1 MSKVW
6 NYGDFSVIDRG
17 KVWGQRALWI
27 SVGENGFEFNVDSD
41 VMGSRVEIVDRLVRS
56 YEEGLAMLERGRE
69 TKSSYL
75 KEIEAFICDFEKTF
89 SKVWINQHRL
99 NTWELSMVG

>member
-6 NYGDFSVIDRG
+6 DYGDFSVVDMG
-17 KVWGQRALWI
+17 KVWGQRILWI

-56 YEEGLAMLERGRE
+56 YEEGLDMLGRCRDI
-69 TKSSYL
+69 KKSYL
-75 KEIEAFICDFEKTF
+75 KEIETFISDFEKTF